1 MALYRL
7 DYRVINPGHPH
18 ELWAV
23 LIEADSM
30 VAAKDEGEGQ
40 IMLKHRPGKVE
51 ILGDPKLVELPNH
64 FLVGSKVLPQLRGS
78 L

>member
-23 LIEADSM
+23 LIEADSLDK
-30 VAAKDEGEGQ
+30 AKEEGRDQ
-40 IMLKHRPGKVE
+40 IMLKHRTGKVE
-51 ILGDPKLVELPNH
+51 ILDDPKLVELPNH
-64 FLVGSKVLPQLRGS
+64 FLVGSKVL
-78 L
+78 